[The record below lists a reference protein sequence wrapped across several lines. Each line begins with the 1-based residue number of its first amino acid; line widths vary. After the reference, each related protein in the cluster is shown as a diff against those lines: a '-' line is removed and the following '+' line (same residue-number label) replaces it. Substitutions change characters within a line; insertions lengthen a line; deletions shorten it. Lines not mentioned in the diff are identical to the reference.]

1 MKKIAIGCFLLLTAC
16 TGAKAPAELLEKQ
29 LTADEAVQKYG
40 AEFGL
45 ADVVGIA
52 KERNLDLQTAK
63 LKQEIARIDKQL
75 AIGNLL
81 PKIDFLAGYE
91 RSSNSLHAGLPKGFL
106 GLPAEVQVQLLDE
119 DFYAYS
125 LNAQLPVFV
134 PSLWFLAIAKQKG
147 EDIQILLT
155 SLSEKL
161 IVLKTMSEYFY
172 IQALEKEEQ
181 VLKNESL
188 ASREFLK
195 QAEISLKTESIL
207 PWELEQ
213 AKAYAMI
220 KDLAVRQNSREQ
232 EIARLRLLQS
242 LNFPFD
248 MKFSLLPEEKE
259 LADLPSLEDCILQ
272 ALEHNEKWKISDLSN
287 QVQADVK
294 NMAISN
300 FLPKIVLDGTF
311 FSFDNTVITESHVSF
326 LSVMGLFSIFN
337 GFKNINEYRK
347 ALRQQEISELELVRE
362 YWTLLAEVRNA
373 YNNVL
378 SAKELFAAAKTNLSA
393 AQGKYRQK
401 QAERKYEIIDL
412 KEYYEALKEYHA
424 AVGFYEKSYY
434 QYRLAQG
441 TLAVA
446 MGKNPYEAK

>member
-16 TGAKAPAELLEKQ
+16 MGAKSPAVLLENQ
-29 LTADEAVQKYG
+29 LTAEEAVQKYG
-40 AEFGL
+40 TEFDL
-45 ADVVGIA
+45 PAVIA
-52 KERNLDLQTAK
+52 IAGERSLDLQIAK

-75 AIGNLL
+75 AMGNLL
-81 PKIDFLAGYE
+81 PTLNLLAGYE
-91 RSSNSLHAGLPKGFL
+91 RSYDTLHIELPTKL
-106 GLPAEVQVQLLDE
+106 IALPYNLQLPVLDE
-119 DFYAYS
+119 DFYAGS

-134 PSLWFLAIAKQKG
+134 PSLWFLASAKQKG
-147 EDIQILLT
+147 EDIQVLMT

-161 IVLKTMSEYFY
+161 IALKTMSEYFY
-172 IQALEKEEQ
+172 IQALEKEEL
-181 VLKNESL
+181 VLKNEYL

-213 AKAYAMI
+213 AKAYAMV
-220 KDLAVRQNSREQ
+220 KELEVRQNSREQ

-248 MKFSLLPEEKE
+248 MKFSLLPVNKE
-259 LADLPSLEDCILQ
+259 FADLPSLEDCILQ
-272 ALEHNEKWKISDLSN
+272 ALEQNEKWKISDLSN

-294 NMAISN
+294 KMAISN
-300 FLPKIVLDGTF
+300 FLPKIVLGGTF
-311 FSFDNTVITESHVSF
+311 FSFDNNVITESHGGF
-326 LSVMGLFSIFN
+326 WSVMGLFSVFN

-347 ALRQQEISELELVRE
+347 ALRLQKISELELVRE
-362 YWTLLAEVRNA
+362 YWALLAEVRNG

-378 SAKELFAAAKTNLSA
+378 SAKELFAAAETNLSA
-393 AQGKYRQK
+393 AKGKFRQR
-401 QAERKYEIIDL
+401 QAERKYEMTDL

-424 AVGFYEKSYY
+424 AVGFYEKSYF

-446 MGKNPYEAK
+446 MGKNPYETK